1 MRIEGNTIRFKSLPG
16 FYHKEKNGL
25 KCNTARTFIKVSEFK
40 EFMVFWEEFDTFLNK
55 QIQIINTVTSESFI
69 RRLTDISPF
78 EEHFIF
84 SWREEK

>member
-1 MRIEGNTIRFKSLPG
+1 MKIEGNTIIFKSLPE
-16 FYHKEKNGL
+16 FFHKEKTGL
-25 KCNTARTFIKVSEFK
+25 KCNTIRTFIKVSEFK
-40 EFMVFWEEFDTFLNK
+40 EFEAFKEAFDKLPNK